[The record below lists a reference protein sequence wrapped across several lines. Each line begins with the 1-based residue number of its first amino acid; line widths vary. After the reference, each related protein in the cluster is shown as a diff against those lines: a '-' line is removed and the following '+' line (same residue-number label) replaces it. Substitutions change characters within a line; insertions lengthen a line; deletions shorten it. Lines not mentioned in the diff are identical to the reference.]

1 MIDNGLALNNS
12 LHMSPHIVPESESSL
27 YANSNLTYPTESVSQ
42 GFTVKGSVQFGGQ
55 PAWAPSH
62 TIGTLYGMNV
72 NGSDPG
78 TNSSYSP
85 RSYVSDTL
93 SLEILPFDPKLV
105 TNTASENSWT
115 HYSTSSCSAF
125 NSSSSDD
132 TLHVIEDFVNVES
145 SRLPQNGLGITVRP
159 PTPAGPGHRCNG
171 MPNSY
176 DDTNQ
181 YDSEYSYS
189 HKDSPGVSPWFP
201 EGQSLSMAVMPCRPR
216 DTQACNTSYDG
227 LPNTYQ
233 SDNNNSTSCELLTRN
248 RSPTDVAAQKRCQD
262 RFQVHRTVDIQA
274 QRKADDEILLEGK
287 KDGLTYKEIVK
298 KMHTKCAESTLRG
311 RYRSLTKARQDRVRK
326 PVWREKDVS

>member
-27 YANSNLTYPTESVSQ
+27 YANSDLTYPAESVSQ
-42 GFTVKGSVQFGGQ
+42 GLTVKGSVRFGGQ

-62 TIGTLYGMNV
+62 TMGILYGMNV
-72 NGSDPG
+72 NDSDPG

-85 RSYVSDTL
+85 RSYVSDAL
-93 SLEILPFDPKLV
+93 SSVIQPFDPKLV
-105 TNTASENSWT
+105 ANTASENGWT
-115 HYSTSSCSAF
+115 HYSTLSCSAF
-125 NSSSSDD
+125 ISSSPDGAP
-132 TLHVIEDFVNVES
+132 HVIEDFMNVES
-145 SRLPQNGLGITVRP
+145 SRLPQNGLGITVP
-159 PTPAGPGHRCNG
+159 TPTPAGPSHRFSGLLNL
-171 MPNSY
+171 Y
-176 DDTNQ
+176 DDTSQ

-189 HKDSPGVSPWFP
+189 QKDSPGASPWFP
-201 EGQSLSMAVMPCRPR
+201 EGQSLSMTVMPCRSR
-216 DTQACNTSYDG
+216 DTQACNTPFDG

-233 SDNNNSTSCELLTRN
+233 SYNNNSTSCELLTRN
-248 RSPTDVAAQKRCQD
+248 RSPTDVSAQKRCQD